1 MKTRPRTRL
10 IAALALAGGSTLL
23 LAACSTPST
32 GSHGMSGMD
41 MPSSTPTAAASG
53 THDTQDVSFAQG
65 MAMHHLQ
72 AIEMADVLLAKRGVD
87 ARVTSLAREIK
98 AAQQPEIEEMNGWL
112 SSWGETTVTAS
123 MGAGHAMSGMGDGMM
138 SAADMAA
145 LKDASGSTASSL
157 FLRQMIQHHRGAVA
171 MAKTEQAAG
180 RDPRA
185 VALADSIVTSQTA
198 QVADMQQLLKR
209 L

>member
-23 LAACSTPST
+23 LAACSTPSGGS
-32 GSHGMSGMD
+32 GSHDMSGMD
-41 MPSSTPTAAASG
+41 MPSSTSTTSG
-53 THDTQDVSFAQG
+53 SQNAQDVSFAQG

-72 AIEMADVLLAKRGVD
+72 AIEMADVLLAKHGVD

-138 SAADMAA
+138 SEADMTA

-157 FLRQMIQHHRGAVA
+157 FLTQMVEHHRGAVA
-171 MAKTEQAAG
+171 MARTEQAAG

-198 QVADMQQLLKR
+198 QIADMQQLLKR